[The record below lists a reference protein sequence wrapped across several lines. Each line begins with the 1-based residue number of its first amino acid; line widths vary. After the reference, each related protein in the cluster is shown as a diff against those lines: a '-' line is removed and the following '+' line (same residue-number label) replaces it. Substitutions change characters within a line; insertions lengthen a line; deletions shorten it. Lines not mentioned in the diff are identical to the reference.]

1 MKNFKTIKLF
11 ILAVV
16 TITFISCDS
25 NDDIDE
31 LAPIESKLVTNF
43 AAPQE
48 GGRGAPESGE
58 FAKFNFAT
66 GERATDD
73 TEWDIAFRGT
83 SIIINGGVSSGSI
96 DEPER
101 TSEASVYMASGTLST
116 MKEMDTESL
125 EQDHEEGFAIKTGS
139 GNGWYTYD
147 SSTHIISPIAGKVI
161 AMKTHDGNYALVE
174 IVSYYKDAPEDPNYM
189 TSESRHYTFNY
200 VYQPN
205 GIASF

>member
-11 ILAVV
+11 TLALAAMAFV
-16 TITFISCDS
+16 SCSS
-25 NDDIDE
+25 NDE
-31 LAPIESKLVTNF
+31 AEVLAPIETNLVANL
-43 AAPQE
+43 AAPQL
-48 GGRGAPESGE
+48 GGRGAPVSGE

-66 GERATDD
+66 GERTTSD

-83 SIIINGGVSSGSI
+83 DVIINGGVSSGKT

-101 TSEASVYMASGTLST
+101 TGEAAVYMATGTLTT
-116 MKEMDTESL
+116 MEEMDTEEL
-125 EQDHEEGFAIKTGS
+125 EQDHAEGFAIVTGS

-147 SSTHIISPIAGKVI
+147 STTHIISPMAGKVV
-161 AMKTHDGNYALVE
+161 AMRTHDGNYALVE

-205 GIASF
+205 GIPNF